1 METERSM
8 SPPPVPPRDNANMKR
23 SDSFS
28 TLSTNST
35 NFSRELQT
43 TDENGYEIVCSR
55 TIQGV
60 ISEEEEKHIYE

>member
-8 SPPPVPPRDNANMKR
+8 PVPPVPPRDKAKMKR
-23 SDSFS
+23 CDSSS

-35 NFSRELQT
+35 NFSREQQT
-43 TDENGYEIVCSR
+43 TDENGYEIVSSR
-55 TIQGV
+55 TVQGV

>member
-8 SPPPVPPRDNANMKR
+8 FLPPLPPRDNAKMKR
-23 SDSFS
+23 SDSS
-28 TLSTNST
+28 TTLSTNST

-43 TDENGYEIVCSR
+43 TDENGYEMVCSR

-60 ISEEEEKHIYE
+60 ISEEAEKHIYE